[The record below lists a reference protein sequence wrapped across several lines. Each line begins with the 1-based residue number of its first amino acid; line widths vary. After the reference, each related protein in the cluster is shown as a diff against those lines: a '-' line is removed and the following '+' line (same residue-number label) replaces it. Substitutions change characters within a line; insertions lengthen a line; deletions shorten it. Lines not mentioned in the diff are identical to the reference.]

1 MPAAMECGLVGLP
14 GSGKTSLFNALT
26 WGHQTQAEGPGK
38 HGVGVAALPDGR
50 LRTINRFIETK
61 KVTPATI
68 TFVDI
73 AGFAPGIGAEKINL
87 LLDRVRRV
95 DALCEVVRCFPL
107 AGVPADPARDI
118 STFEDELL
126 LADLAIVESA
136 LEKARR
142 PARTGEAAAKA
153 RVTVLEKV
161 LAALEAGRPARSVGG
176 WTAAEEVLVRGYGLS
191 SAKRILYVAN
201 VSEDD
206 LAGSS
211 EAAAEVRRHAESAG
225 GEFIAVCAE
234 LEAEIARLPEADQ
247 AEMLAGLGLSEPA
260 VEALGRAVCRLLG
273 LVIFYTAGP
282 KEIRAWT
289 VAADATAPQAA
300 GVIHTD
306 LERGFIRAE
315 CYFVDDLVELGSE
328 KAIKAAGR
336 LRVEGK
342 NYRLRDGD
350 VIHVLFS
357 V

>member
-1 MPAAMECGLVGLP
+1 MECGLVGLP
-14 GSGKTSLFNALT
+14 GAGKTSLFNALT
-26 WGHQTQAEGPGK
+26 WGHQAQAEGPGK
-38 HGVGVAALPDGR
+38 PGIGVAALPDQR
-50 LRTINRFIETK
+50 LRTIALHIETK
-61 KVTPATI
+61 KITPATI
-68 TFVDI
+68 SFVDI
-73 AGFAPGIGAEKINL
+73 AGFAPGLGAEKINV

-95 DALCEVVRCFPL
+95 DALCLVVRCFSL
-107 AGVPADPARDI
+107 AGAPPDPVRDI
-118 STFEDELL
+118 ATFEDELI
-126 LADLAIVESA
+126 LADLATVESS

-153 RVTVLEKV
+153 RVAVLEKV
-161 LAALEAGRPARSVGG
+161 LAALEAGQPARTVGG
-176 WTAAEEVLVRGYGLS
+176 WTAADEVVLRGYGLA

-201 VSEDD
+201 VGDDD
-206 LAGSS
+206 LAGKS
-211 EAAAEVRRHAESAG
+211 AAAAAVRRHADAAG
-225 GEFIAVCAE
+225 GQCVALCAE

-247 AEMLAGLGLSEPA
+247 AEMLTGLGLAEPA

-289 VAADATAPQAA
+289 VVADATAPQAA

-342 NYRLRDGD
+342 SYRLRDGD
-350 VIHVLFS
+350 VIHVLFN